1 MIITIVIV
9 IAIIPFAITD
19 ECETCTAPGR
29 MSGPWHS
36 ATVAVKSS
44 FAEARPSLGSTCLTL
59 RG

>member
-19 ECETCTAPGR
+19 ECETCTG